1 MYTVTLPQ
9 WMRANLFLFPTLYV
23 LVSLFNNPVQVYS
36 ERTVP
41 SRSSSTTH
49 SGKTP
54 KTENSNLHGFEL
66 HRPLRKGTKLLIQ
79 VIKTIKNRYTEIVT
93 RNLVKVRIPRPCS
106 PIWDKWNDSSGQT
119 PCPCPTCPTKIWR
132 PPSPCPTCLTKIW
145 RPSSPCPT
153 CPTFSNLSQ
162 LVPFGCITC
171 PFPTLFSEL
180 FFWVSQ
186 CHSIFRKTLLNE
198 KFASKYYHVG
208 EGIIRVG
215 ITNKFSRKDR
225 RQPWPYIR
233 THRYILFTV

>member
-1 MYTVTLPQ
+1 MSCVPPLLPSPLVCIILMYSYILLLSPPMYTVTLPH

-66 HRPLRKGTKLLIQ
+66 HRPLRKGTNLLIQ

-132 PPSPCPTCLTKIW
+132 PPWFLRFIPFFEKHIWMKIFLQG
-145 RPSSPCPT
+145 T
-153 CPTFSNLSQ
+153 IML
-162 LVPFGCITC
+162 
-171 PFPTLFSEL
+171 
-180 FFWVSQ
+180 
-186 CHSIFRKTLLNE
+186 E
-198 KFASKYYHVG
+198 KV
-208 EGIIRVG
+208 
-215 ITNKFSRKDR
+215 
-225 RQPWPYIR
+225 
-233 THRYILFTV
+233 